1 MRQLI
6 VAAAGLQGARA
17 AVQGEQFNTL
27 PFLGDNAVLGIA
39 RVLHLFPAARL
50 PSLLAQAFPFELTV
64 DKSEAEGVHALLAK
78 LGMSLD
84 GAAREPYHL
93 ASTQQL
99 RSGVALVRLACG
111 VGAPAM
117 LHVPAG
123 PLVTRLESGGADDRP
138 YVHTDAHDAL
148 IVAALQN
155 HAAGRDMCIIGA
167 KGLGKQ
173 TLVRR
178 ITSLLFAHPVDTI
191 YLYKDMTARDL
202 LQRRVTLDNGDTAWC
217 VS

>member
-27 PFLGDNAVLGIA
+27 PFLGDHAILGIA

-111 VGAPAM
+111 VGAPAIWFRQH
-117 LHVPAG
+117 LAGRLWFPKHGDADEFPLTRAEVAELRRRFDVDITYPELALFRLASYYVFKNRVLPGTFTWLDQALYRVPAM
-123 PLVTRLESGGADDRP
+123 RP
-138 YVHTDAHDAL
+138 FSYY
-148 IVAALQN
+148 Q
-155 HAAGRDMCIIGA
+155 
-167 KGLGKQ
+167 
-173 TLVRR
+173 
-178 ITSLLFAHPVDTI
+178 
-191 YLYKDMTARDL
+191 YLYLTRP
-202 LQRRVTLDNGDTAWC
+202 
-217 VS
+217 